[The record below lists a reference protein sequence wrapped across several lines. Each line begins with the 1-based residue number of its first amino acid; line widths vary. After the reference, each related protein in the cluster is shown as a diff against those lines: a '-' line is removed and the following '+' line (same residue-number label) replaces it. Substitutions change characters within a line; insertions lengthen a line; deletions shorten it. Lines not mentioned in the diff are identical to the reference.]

1 MMVSVRAP
9 VIGWGRGW
17 TRRTEERGKGN
28 SIVLTNDLLGS
39 ARRSLGSWA
48 SSTYLSPLALA
59 KALERLTL
67 TDQAQLQAHNEGPVR
82 NHQ

>member
-28 SIVLTNDLLGS
+28 SVVLTNDLLGS
-39 ARRSLGSWA
+39 ARRSLGAWA
-48 SSTYLSPLALA
+48 TSTYFSPLALV
-59 KALERLTL
+59 KALECLAL
-67 TDQAQLQAHNEGPVR
+67 TDQARLQMHNKGPVR